1 VPEAEAPGAGPG
13 AVGSR
18 ERFQNPKLS
27 AARAAA
33 IAAEHWGVEASA
45 TDVGSLQ
52 DQNFRLRAGGHDGA
66 DGGDGAGADDG
77 AEYVLKVANA
87 AIPAATLA
95 MEHEALRWL
104 APRLEGVAVPRPL
117 ATADGAEVITVDG
130 WPVRLMTWVPGA
142 PMAALGH
149 LDEDAMATLGALAAE
164 AGAALVDFDHPGVHR
179 SSQWD
184 TRVAAAVVE
193 AIAPRLEPGER
204 AELEMALAPLR
215 GLDPALTGALPT
227 QAIHSDVTDH
237 NVVGGTDAEGRFLA
251 TGLIDFGDLV
261 HTWRVCDPA
270 SAAVS
275 AIASWPADPLGA
287 ALAVL
292 DGYRSRL
299 ALEEAELEAYWPA
312 VLARAAV
319 CAASSSEQKRESPGN
334 PYAVESAEV
343 DWAILRAALSVPP
356 ALATA
361 AVRAAAGLDPVS
373 GVGGGAA
380 ASATP
385 DATDV
390 PTLLAS
396 LGTPHSLCRPL
407 GDKVNGVGDGTR
419 TDWRLVPIDL
429 GVDSPRLGEGA
440 WASAEG
446 LAAAVAVGDGEIAV
460 GRWAEVRL
468 PHAGAPGEVAPATL
482 HLGADLFLDAG
493 TEVAAPLAG
502 EVVAIGDR
510 ELTIALGPTAAPS
523 GVGKGRYASQS
534 RTGRSES
541 DGGAPEPPRLDNA
554 PPALFLRLAGIEP
567 TLVPGDR
574 VEPGA
579 TVGRVA
585 APTGGA
591 GVPAEGADRSGATY
605 PPAEGKTRTGADAP
619 APLPPHLHVQ
629 LSLAPDLPGLGD
641 PRRRDAW
648 LALCPDPSPLL
659 GIDAAAPAPP
669 DPAAERARRE
679 AVLAGAQSLYYREPL
694 EIVRGWRA
702 TLFDSD
708 ARPYVDVVNN
718 VAAVGHSH
726 PGVTAAAHEQL
737 RLLNT
742 NSRFLY
748 GSLTEYAE
756 RVAALLPPELDR
768 VFVVNSGSEAL
779 DLAVQ
784 LGRVYTGRRDL
795 AAIFGAY
802 HGWTESVYEAC
813 TSPQDNPGWRDT
825 IPPWVHVVDLP
836 DPNRGVHGADAAAY
850 VDSVRAACAAAAR
863 TGEGIAAFLSE
874 ALLGNQGAVVPP
886 PGYLAAAYEAV
897 RAAGGVCI
905 ADEVQVGYARTG
917 SDFWAFEH
925 EGVVPDIIATA
936 KATGN
941 GHPIGVVACR
951 AEIAAA
957 LGRRASFFSS
967 TGGGPVSCRVGIAVL
982 DAIRDEGLQER
993 AAEVGGHLKAAL
1005 ERLAERHP
1013 AIGAVNGRGLYL
1025 GVDIVAD
1032 RATKEPA
1039 PAEAAAI
1046 CERLRQLGVIV
1057 QPTGDEYNFLKV
1069 KPPMCIGTEEA
1080 DHFVAML
1087 DRVLGERERIAELAL

>member
-1 VPEAEAPGAGPG
+1 MPEVGSPGGAPG
-13 AVGSR
+13 AVGSP
-18 ERFQNPKLS
+18 ERFRNPELS

-33 IAAEHWGVEASA
+33 IAAEHWGVEGSA
-45 TDVGSLQ
+45 TDIGSLQ
-52 DQNFRLRAGGHDGA
+52 DQNFRLRASGDGER
-66 DGGDGAGADDG
+66 GSGDGAAGG
-77 AEYVLKVANA
+77 GGEYVLKVANA
-87 AIPAATLA
+87 AIPEAALA

-104 APRLEGVAVPRPL
+104 APRLDGVALPLPL
-117 ATADGAEVITVDG
+117 AALDGAEIVSVEG
-130 WPVRLMTWVPGA
+130 WLVRLMTWVPGA
-142 PMAALGH
+142 PMEALGH
-149 LDEDAMATLGALAAE
+149 LDSDAMAALGALAAA
-164 AGAALVDFDHPGVHR
+164 AGAALADFEHPGAHR

-193 AIAPRLEPGER
+193 AIAPRLEAGER
-204 AELEMALAPLR
+204 AELERALAPLR
-215 GLDPALTGALPT
+215 GLDPGLTSALPT
-227 QAIHSDVTDH
+227 QTIHSDVTGL
-237 NVVGGTDAEGRFLA
+237 NVVGGTDAEGRFRA

-275 AIASWPADPLGA
+275 AIASWPGDPLGA

-292 DGYRSRL
+292 GGYRSRL
-299 ALEEAELEAYWPA
+299 ALTEAELEAYWPA

-319 CAASSSEQKRESPGN
+319 CAASSSEQHRESPGN
-334 PYAVESAEV
+334 PYAVESARV
-343 DWAILRAALSVPP
+343 DWAVLRAALTVPP

-361 AVRAAAGLDPVS
+361 SARASAGLAPVP
-373 GVGGGAA
+373 GAPDLA
-380 ASATP
+380 AR
-385 DATDV
+385 
-390 PTLLAS
+390 LAS
-396 LGTPHSLCRPL
+396 LGNPHALCRPE
-407 GDKVNGVGDGTR
+407 GDKRQGEGDGTR
-419 TDWRLVPIDL
+419 TDPRLVPIDL
-429 GVDSPRLGEGA
+429 GVDSPRLGEGT

-446 LAAAVAVGDGEIAV
+446 LAAAVAVGDGEIAI
-460 GRWAEVRL
+460 GRWGEVRL

-493 TEVAAPLAG
+493 TEVTAPLAG
-502 EVVAIGDR
+502 EVIRANDR
-510 ELTIALGPTAAPS
+510 ELTIAVDMPAPPS
-523 GVGKGRYASQS
+523 GVGFGHGASES
-534 RTGRSES
+534 RTGRSDE
-541 DGGAPEPPRLDNA
+541 DGTTLEPPF
-554 PPALFLRLAGIEP
+554 FLRLAGIES
-567 TLVPGDR
+567 TLGPGDR
-574 VEPGA
+574 VESGA
-579 TVGRVA
+579 TVGRIA
-585 APTGGA
+585 AAASGDHT
-591 GVPAEGADRSGATY
+591 GATH
-605 PPAEGKTRTGADAP
+605 PPAAGETRTATPAP

-629 LSLAPDLPGLGD
+629 LALAPDLPGLGE
-641 PRRRDAW
+641 PRHREAW

-659 GIDAAAPAPP
+659 DIDAAAPPPP

-679 AVLAGAQSLYYREPL
+679 AVLAGAQGLYYREPL

-726 PGVTAAAHEQL
+726 PGVTAAATEQL

-748 GSLTEYAE
+748 DSLTEYAE
-756 RVAALLPPELDR
+756 RVAALLPPEIDR

-825 IPPWVHVVDLP
+825 VPPWVHVVDQP
-836 DPNRGVHGADAAAY
+836 DPNRGLHGADAGAY
-850 VDSVRAACAAAAR
+850 VDSVRAVCAAAE
-863 TGEGIAAFLSE
+863 TGGGIAAFLSE

-886 PGYLAAAYEAV
+886 PGYLAGAYEVV

-925 EGVVPDIIATA
+925 EGVVPDIVATA

-951 AEIAAA
+951 AEIAEAF
-957 LGRRASFFSS
+957 GRRASFFSS
-967 TGGGPVSCRVGIAVL
+967 TGGGPVSCRIGIAVL

-993 AAEVGGHLKAAL
+993 AATVGAHLKAGL

-1046 CERLRQLGVIV
+1046 CERLRGLGVIV

-1069 KPPMCIGTEEA
+1069 KPPMCIGTAEA
-1080 DHFVAML
+1080 DHFVAMFDWAL
-1087 DRVLGERERIAELAL
+1087 DERERIAAMAL

>member
-1 VPEAEAPGAGPG
+1 
-13 AVGSR
+13 VGSP
-18 ERFQNPKLS
+18 ERFRNPELS
-27 AARAAA
+27 PARAAA
-33 IAAEHWGVEASA
+33 IAAEHWGIEASP
-45 TDVGSLQ
+45 TDIGSLQ
-52 DQNFRLRAGGHDGA
+52 DQNFRLRVAGEVENEHGAGRVGREAGGVGDAGPGA
-66 DGGDGAGADDG
+66 SDRLESEGGG

-104 APRLEGVAVPRPL
+104 APRLDGVAVPLPV
-117 ATADGAEVITVDG
+117 AAADGAEIVEVDG
-130 WPVRLMTWVPGA
+130 WLVRLMTWVPGA
-142 PMAALGH
+142 PLEALGH
-149 LDEDAMATLGALAAE
+149 LGAEAMATLGELAAE
-164 AGAALVDFDHPGVHR
+164 AGAALADFDHPGAHR

-184 TRVAAAVVE
+184 TRLAAEVVA
-193 AIAPRLEPGER
+193 AIAPRLEASER
-204 AELEMALAPLR
+204 EELERALAPLR
-215 GLDPALTGALPT
+215 ALGPELTGTLPT
-227 QAIHSDVTDH
+227 QTIHSDVTDH
-237 NVVGGTDAEGRFLA
+237 NVVGGTDAEGRFVA

-261 HTWRVCDPA
+261 HTWRLCDPA

-275 AIASWPADPLGA
+275 AIASWPGDPLGA

-292 DGYRSRL
+292 GGYRSRL
-299 ALEEAELEAYWPA
+299 ALTEAELEALWPA

-319 CAASSSEQKRESPGN
+319 CAASSSEQHRESPAN
-334 PYAVESAEV
+334 SYAAESARV
-343 DWAILRAALSVPP
+343 DWMVLRAALTVPP

-361 AVRAAAGLDPVS
+361 AIRAAAGLPPLA
-373 GVGGGAA
+373 GAA
-380 ASATP
+380 DLAGQLTSL
-385 DATDV
+385 V
-390 PTLLAS
+390 PPANF
-396 LGTPHSLCRPL
+396 CIPL
-407 GDKVNGVGDGTR
+407 GDKGWEEGDGRR
-419 TDWRLVPIDL
+419 TGSRLVPVDL

-446 LAAAVAVGDGEIAV
+446 LAAAVAVGDGETAV
-460 GRWAEVRL
+460 GRWGEVRL

-482 HLGADLFLDAG
+482 HLGADLFLDPG
-493 TEVAAPLAG
+493 TEVAAPLPG
-502 EVVAIGDR
+502 EVVRAGDH
-510 ELTIALGPTAAPS
+510 ELTIALRDAP
-523 GVGKGRYASQS
+523 
-534 RTGRSES
+534 
-541 DGGAPEPPRLDNA
+541 DPP
-554 PPALFLRLAGIEP
+554 LFLRLAGIEP
-567 TLVPGDR
+567 TLGPGDR
-574 VEPGA
+574 VEPGG

-585 APTGGA
+585 D
-591 GVPAEGADRSGATY
+591 VDHSGATY
-605 PPAEGKTRTGADAP
+605 PLPARQTRTATTP

-629 LSLAPDLPGLGD
+629 LALAPDLPGLGD
-641 PRRRDAW
+641 PRHREAW

-659 GIDAAAPAPP
+659 GAGVDTAAPPPP

-679 AVLAGAQSLYYREPL
+679 AVLAGAQGLYYREPL

-726 PGVTAAAHEQL
+726 PGVTAAATEQL

-748 GSLTEYAE
+748 DSLTEYAE
-756 RVAALLPPELDR
+756 RVAALLPPEIDR

-825 IPPWVHVVDLP
+825 IPPWVHVVDQP
-836 DPNRGVHGADAAAY
+836 DPNRGRHGADASAY
-850 VDSVRAACAAAAR
+850 VDSLRAACAAAAER
-863 TGEGIAAFLSE
+863 GDGVAAFLSE

-886 PGYLAAAYEAV
+886 PGYLAAAYEVV

-925 EGVVPDIIATA
+925 EGVVPDIVATA

-951 AEIAAA
+951 AEIAEAF
-957 LGRRASFFSS
+957 GRRASFFSS

-993 AAEVGGHLKAAL
+993 AATVGAHLKAGL
-1005 ERLAERHP
+1005 ERLAEHHP
-1013 AIGAVNGRGLYL
+1013 AIAAVNGRGLYL

-1039 PAEAAAI
+1039 PAETAAI
-1046 CERLRQLGVIV
+1046 CERLRGLGVIV
-1057 QPTGDEYNFLKV
+1057 QPTGDHYNFLKV
-1069 KPPMCIGTEEA
+1069 KPPMCIGTDEA